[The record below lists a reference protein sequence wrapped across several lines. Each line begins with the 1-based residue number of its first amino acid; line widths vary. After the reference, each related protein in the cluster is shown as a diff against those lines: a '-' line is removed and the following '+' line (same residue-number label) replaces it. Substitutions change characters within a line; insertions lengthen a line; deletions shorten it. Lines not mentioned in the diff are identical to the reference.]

1 MPSSS
6 YFVEDVQESII
17 KKHEIIFLIYVY
29 INRIN
34 SRLVFK
40 TKDGY
45 KVELQM
51 PETVKLLGSTQKL
64 IDITKNRENI
74 PSLEVA
80 EVALVQC
87 NVTDKQY

>member
-80 EVALVQC
+80 EVVLVQC

>member
-64 IDITKNRENI
+64 IDITENRENI

-80 EVALVQC
+80 EVVLVQC

>member
-1 MPSSS
+1 M
-6 YFVEDVQESII
+6 
-17 KKHEIIFLIYVY
+17 
-29 INRIN
+29 
-34 SRLVFK
+34 FK

-64 IDITKNRENI
+64 IDITENRENI

-80 EVALVQC
+80 EVVLVQC

>member
-1 MPSSS
+1 MPNSF

-29 INRIN
+29 VNRIN

-64 IDITKNRENI
+64 IDITENRENI

-80 EVALVQC
+80 EVVLVQC